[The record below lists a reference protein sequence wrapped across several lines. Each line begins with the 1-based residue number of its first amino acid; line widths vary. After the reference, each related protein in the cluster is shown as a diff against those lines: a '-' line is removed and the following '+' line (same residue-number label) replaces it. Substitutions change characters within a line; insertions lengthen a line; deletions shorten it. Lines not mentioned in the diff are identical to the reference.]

1 MAPDAISSTQT
12 RPVFLQ
18 SIGTP
23 RSAVLEATVPEHSCR
38 VKKAS
43 YSHMSSKLDPHLQVD
58 ELRIMQTVNLIL
70 LRASG
75 VLIGFKDNNH
85 TGFKSHNEN
94 H

>member
-1 MAPDAISSTQT
+1 
-12 RPVFLQ
+12 
-18 SIGTP
+18 
-23 RSAVLEATVPEHSCR
+23 
-38 VKKAS
+38 
-43 YSHMSSKLDPHLQVD
+43 MSSKLNPHLQVD
-58 ELRIMQTVNLIL
+58 ELRIMQTDNLIL